1 MGSVF
6 NEVEPSQGCSITENG
21 KQKFGAFNASKKG
34 EGKMTLEEYKSQKEH
49 FINLDSARQQES
61 LRKTQQ
67 SFMTIEEDYNQK

>member
-49 FINLDSARQQES
+49 FINLDSAR
-61 LRKTQQ
+61 
-67 SFMTIEEDYNQK
+67 